1 MGNGAL
7 PHGPSDR
14 AHPRLYL
21 LGPRE
26 MSDLSPKSELKQ
38 TLSRH
43 RRMTESDPKAD
54 MPYLGRYPDFL
65 SLFFDLAH
73 SRVDLILSD

>member
-1 MGNGAL
+1 VKPVGEPDAGDGMGNGAL

-26 MSDLSPKSELKQ
+26 TSELNPQ
-38 TLSRH
+38 S
-43 RRMTESDPKAD
+43 EPKAD
-54 MPYLGRYPDFL
+54 IDQVASPI
-65 SLFFDLAH
+65 
-73 SRVDLILSD
+73 VIL

>member
-1 MGNGAL
+1 
-7 PHGPSDR
+7 
-14 AHPRLYL
+14 
-21 LGPRE
+21 